1 MTILDQIRKD
11 SLMAR
16 KEKRRE
22 ASLLVTLIGEIETR
36 TKALKEP
43 RPLTNEEVV
52 GTVRKFLKN
61 AEETLATVRGSRP
74 EVVDQVAL
82 EILTLQGYLPSQ
94 MSEADLRA
102 YAEARLKSGDGLGQ
116 VMAALKAE
124 FPGRYDG
131 KLASTVVRGLLAA

>member
-11 SLMAR
+11 ALTAR

-22 ASLLVTLIGEIETR
+22 ASLLTTLIGEIETR

-43 RPLTNEEVV
+43 RPLTDEEVV
-52 GTVRKFLKN
+52 GIVRKFLKN
-61 AEETLATVRGSRP
+61 AENTLEKVRGSRP
-74 EVVDQVAL
+74 EVLDQIGL

-94 MSEADLRA
+94 LTEADLRT
-102 YAEARLKSGDGLGQ
+102 YAQVRIQSGDGLGQ
-116 VMAALKAE
+116 VMAALKAD

-131 KLASTVVRGLLAA
+131 KLASAVVRGLLAA

>member
-11 SLMAR
+11 ALAAR

-22 ASLLVTLIGEIETR
+22 ASLLTTLIGEIETR

-43 RPLTNEEVV
+43 RPLTDEEVV
-52 GTVRKFLKN
+52 GIVRKFLKN
-61 AEETLATVRGSRP
+61 AEETLAQVRGSRP

-82 EILTLQGYLPSQ
+82 EILTLQGYLPAQ
-94 MSEADLRA
+94 LSEAELRA
-102 YAEARLKSGDGLGQ
+102 YAAARVRAGDGMGQ
-116 VMAALKAE
+116 VMAALKAD

-131 KLASTVVRGLLAA
+131 KLASAVVRGLLAA

>member
-11 SLMAR
+11 ALAAR

-22 ASLLVTLIGEIETR
+22 AGLLVTLIGEIETR
-36 TKALKEP
+36 TKALPEQ
-43 RPLTNEEVV
+43 RALADDEVV
-52 GTVRKFLKN
+52 GIVRKFLKN

-82 EILTLQGYLPSQ
+82 EILTLQGYLPTQ
-94 MSEADLRA
+94 LSEADLRA
-102 YAEARLKSGDGLGQ
+102 FAQRRIQSGDGLGQ
-116 VMAALKAE
+116 VMAALKAD

-131 KLASTVVRGLLAA
+131 KLASAVVRGLLAA